1 MSLLP
6 IVIAPD
12 RRLKT
17 PCKPVEQLDD
27 SVRTLLQNML
37 ETMYDAPG
45 IGLAAPQV
53 GSNQRLIVV
62 DCAREGQEPQ
72 PYCMVNPE
80 ITWTSDELV
89 LMNEGCLSLPE
100 IFVDIERPDKV
111 RVAYRDENG
120 DAHEIDAD
128 GLFARC
134 IQHEIDH
141 LDGILHVDYLSRI
154 KRDLILRKL
163 AKQKPTLLEEQAEK
177 LGRKPAQQKAS

>member
-17 PCKPVEQLDD
+17 PCKPVEQIDD

-37 ETMYDAPG
+37 ETMYEAPG

-53 GSNQRLIVV
+53 GSDRRVIVV
-62 DCAREGQEPQ
+62 DVAREGEDPR
-72 PYCMVNPE
+72 PHKMVNPTV
-80 ITWTSDELV
+80 TWASEEV
-89 LMNEGCLSLPE
+89 ILMNEGCLSLPE
-100 IFVDIERPDKV
+100 IFVDVERPDRI
-111 RVAYRDENG
+111 RVAYQDENAE
-120 DAHEIDAD
+120 AHEIEAD

-141 LDGILHVDYLSRI
+141 LDGVLHVDYLSRI
-154 KRDLILRKL
+154 KRELTLRKL
-163 AKQKPTLLEEQAEK
+163 AKVKPELLREQAEK
-177 LGRKPAQQKAS
+177 LGRQKAS

>member
-17 PCKPVEQLDD
+17 PCRPVERIDE
-27 SVRTLLQNML
+27 SVCTLLQNML
-37 ETMYDAPG
+37 ETMYAAPG

-53 GSNQRLIVV
+53 GSDLRLIVV
-62 DCAREGQEPQ
+62 DVAREGEEPR
-72 PYCMVNPE
+72 PYCMVNPK
-80 ITWTSDELV
+80 ITWASDDRIV
-89 LMNEGCLSLPE
+89 MNEGCLSLPE
-100 IFVDIERPDKV
+100 IFVDVERPDKV
-111 RVAYRDENG
+111 RVAYQDENG
-120 DAHEIDAD
+120 DGHEIDAD

-154 KRDLILRKL
+154 KRDLTLRKL
-163 AKQKPTLLEEQAEK
+163 AKQKPILLEEQAEK